1 MGDELKN
8 AKKTELRILEA
19 AEMEFVE
26 KGYDGAR
33 VDEIAKRAQLN
44 KAQLYYYF
52 RSKENI
58 LNELMKRN
66 ISEVEEIVERNF
78 DFSSISSREFFEAFI
93 DKVFA
98 LFKEKENIIRIIMLE
113 ALKSGSDNFS
123 IFEIFE
129 PLYNKIRTSVQD
141 MGLQYEEVAAPID
154 YFFMDLAPFLFFTVF
169 KNKFSNFYKIQ
180 QETLEMQFAKN
191 YKATQ
196 LKYFENLYSK
206 RNNKIQNK

>member
-1 MGDELKN
+1 MSEELKN
-8 AKKTELRILEA
+8 AKKTELRILES

-66 ISEVEEIVERNF
+66 IREVEEIVEKNF
-78 DFSSISSREFFEAFI
+78 DISSVSSKESFEAFI

-98 LFKEKENIIRIIMLE
+98 FFKEKENIIRIIMLE
-113 ALKSGSDNFS
+113 ALKSGSNNLS

-129 PLYNKIRTSVQD
+129 PLYNKIKTSVQD
-141 MGLQYEEVAAPID
+141 MGLQYEEVAVPID

-169 KNKFSNFYKIQ
+169 KNKFSNFYKIP
-180 QETLEMQFAKN
+180 QETLEMQFDKN
-191 YKATQ
+191 YKAAQ
-196 LKYFENLYSK
+196 LKYFKNLYSK